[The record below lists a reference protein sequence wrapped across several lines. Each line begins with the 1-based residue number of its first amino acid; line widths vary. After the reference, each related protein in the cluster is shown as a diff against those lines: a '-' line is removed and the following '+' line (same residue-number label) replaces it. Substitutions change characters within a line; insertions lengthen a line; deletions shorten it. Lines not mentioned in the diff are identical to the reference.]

1 MRHLRVDPPGGRIDV
16 KVLGPPLAM
25 SDGAIRTWVGD
36 AAAAVAD
43 LFGRFPVDR
52 TTLFVVPA
60 PDASE
65 VVFGKVLSL
74 AGASVCVVVGDEMPE
89 SAIREDWVLVHEL
102 FHLGFPSFRGE
113 GRWLGEGLATYYE
126 PILRARAGWISE
138 KDLWKQFA
146 LQMPRGQGARGAAAG
161 LIHRE
166 DLDSIYWGGALFAL
180 AADVAIRT
188 QTEGK
193 RSLDDVLREALAT
206 GGDATHVW
214 TVADVVK
221 LGDDVTGT
229 HVLRDMYAR
238 HAARGERIDL
248 EGLLGELG
256 VERQEGGVVLRDDRP
271 ASSIRA
277 AITRPAAGAAHASG
291 AKGAEEPR

>member
-16 KVLGPPLAM
+16 KLLGPPMTM
-25 SDGAIRTWVGD
+25 SDASIRTWVSDSAG
-36 AAAAVAD
+36 AVAD

-52 TTLFVVPA
+52 ATLFVVPA
-60 PDASE
+60 PDSGE

-74 AGASVCVVVGDEMPE
+74 AGASVCIVVGDEMPE
-89 SAIREDWVLVHEL
+89 SATHEDWVLVHEL

-126 PILRARAGWISE
+126 PIVRARAGWLSE
-138 KDLWKQFA
+138 RDLWRQFA
-146 LQMPRGQGARGAAAG
+146 AQMPRGQGTRGAAAG

-180 AADVAIRT
+180 AADVAIRSET
-188 QTEGK
+188 KGR
-193 RSLDDVLREALAT
+193 RSLDDVLRQALAT

-221 LGDDVTGT
+221 FGDEVTAT
-229 HVLRDMYAR
+229 HVLRDLYAR

-248 EGLLGELG
+248 EGLLESLG
-256 VERQEGGVVLRDDRP
+256 VERRQGGIVLRDDRP
-271 ASSIRA
+271 GA
-277 AITRPAAGAAHASG
+277 AIRRAIAQSNRRDPSSAL
-291 AKGAEEPR
+291 